1 MSDADST
8 SSTDPYDTG
17 PGSTLEEIKAD
28 LDNSKDTTIADING
42 LFEWLSLRKGGGRA
56 AKISKLLAI
65 YNDGFPN
72 VLRLARD
79 YYHKENHRDAS
90 LLENITTDNRRTAN
104 FNEDG
109 LQLHDF
115 LYDESTGRFS
125 VTADGASR
133 PEPEDAAGGSIVLS
147 AADFAALQAR
157 VAAVESV
164 GGGGGGGL
172 DEHHVLALIDK
183 SKKEARA
190 ELLTDIREGREVV
203 DTWAS
208 NDDRRQATAYEL
220 GDDFAIFDFERAP
233 RRADTANL
241 YDNANPETSFVS
253 WFSSALFAMTTK
265 RRSCGGRHYLR
276 FGRILRPLILQI
288 DTSLLKRNS
297 SATKNCE
304 ICKKRCFQ
312 LFRLRPSVWTFRAV
326 LMLSASFCAT
336 ISMLTMVGIWFHGW
350 TPFNK
355 SSMMSYLVS
364 AMISWRRRNFAYHQK
379 YRPASSICICVL
391 DQELVSYTMRYIL
404 HF

>member
-1 MSDADST
+1 MSDDDST

-56 AKISKLLAI
+56 AKVSKLLAI

-79 YYHKENHRDAS
+79 CYHRENHRDAS

-109 LQLHDF
+109 LLLHDF
-115 LYDESTGRFS
+115 LYDESTGRYS
-125 VTADGASR
+125 VTADGASP

-147 AADFAALQAR
+147 HADFAALQAR
-157 VAAVESV
+157 LAAVESG

-172 DEHHVLALIDK
+172 DEHQVLALIDK

-208 NDDRRQATAYEL
+208 KDDRRQATAYEL

-233 RRADTANL
+233 VRANTANL
-241 YDNANPETSFVS
+241 YDNANPETSLRKLVF
-253 WFSSALFAMTTK
+253 FSTIRDDDKKKILRRTALPSFWADPPSINPANRHKFTEAQLKRDKELRDLQEKMLPTFQITTK
-265 RRSCGGRHYLR
+265 CLDLSCRTHAECELLRDDIAADDGR
-276 FGRILRPLILQI
+276 
-288 DTSLLKRNS
+288 D
-297 SATKNCE
+297 
-304 ICKKRCFQ
+304 
-312 LFRLRPSVWTFRAV
+312 
-326 LMLSASFCAT
+326 
-336 ISMLTMVGIWFHGW
+336 
-350 TPFNK
+350 
-355 SSMMSYLVS
+355 LVS
-364 AMISWRRRNFAYHQK
+364 RLDSIQQKLDDVIFGLSDDFVAATEFCISSK
-379 YRPASSICICVL
+379 I
-391 DQELVSYTMRYIL
+391 
-404 HF
+404 